1 MKIIA
6 DTNVLVRVIVGDDEK
21 QAQIARR
28 QLARAEIVALTLP
41 ALCELCWVL
50 ARGYKILSAEI
61 AYAIQLLI
69 ESANI
74 ATNRAAVEARL
85 ALLEAGGDF
94 ADGVIA
100 FEGAWLGAETYV
112 SFDKSAVR
120 LLEQRGYSAR
130 HLS

>member
-1 MKIIA
+1 MKITA

-28 QLARAEIVALTLP
+28 QLAQAEIVALTLP
-41 ALCELCWVL
+41 TFCELCWVL
-50 ARGYKILSAEI
+50 ARGYKISSAEI
-61 AYAIQLLI
+61 AHAIRLLI

-120 LLEQRGYSAR
+120 LLEARGYSAR